1 MRTNSQ
7 LNIILND
14 KFRENILK
22 KEKKLNQLG

>member
-14 KFRENILK
+14 KFRENRLK